1 MIDLSK
7 LRAPGWQRVVAEL
20 TSPAPDDRAFLMR
33 LLSVLAQA
41 GGARQAVLFAAGS
54 AEDDAGAEVEP
65 RALSVWPVL
74 SEQDRSGGPVSEG
87 HVEHARDCKTAVRE
101 SAISGKVAL
110 FGIEGESQFYEAGHK
125 GYLIAAPLS
134 RGQGDAPGG
143 VRHVITLLLDARSQQ
158 ALQTTVALVELMC
171 GYVHGHASNQL
182 LARTRAASMALDLA
196 TRLIASINT
205 APNFKG
211 AGIQLVNDL
220 SRQLGADRVALGWAK
235 GLGRKGEGATVKTVA
250 ISDTEFIDR
259 RMAMVVKLES
269 AMDECFDQDQPVL
282 YPPPPERAM
291 RPGEDADV
299 LLAQAI
305 THAHR
310 ELASS
315 DAKMK
320 IASMPL
326 RVDEDV
332 VGVLTIESAGEGR
345 IDLAMLELLQSTMDL
360 IAPVLALR
368 RSDDRNLAL
377 RGYDSLLKAG
387 SWLVGTKHTVW
398 KLAAVAATAVVLA
411 VVLVRVEYRI
421 EAPVVLRAETQ
432 RTISVPFDGIIASV
446 PEGIESGVAV
456 KQGQTLAVMDTT
468 ELKLQRLDAASQL
481 EEASKRADS
490 ALAQG
495 KLDEYKQSSA
505 QAEQARAKME
515 LLDTQIGKA
524 TITAP
529 IDGTIIE
536 GDLRDMIGASVK
548 LGQNLY
554 MLAPLNTMMLVA
566 QVSDKDIALIHD
578 SGEGVT
584 HGQIATKAFPGR
596 DFDFTVEQIVPLA
609 QPDADRRNAFEVRG
623 TLDESAP
630 WMRPGMEGLA
640 KFNTG
645 KRSLLDI
652 GTRRIRDTL
661 RLWLW
666 W

>member
-20 TSPAPDDRAFLMR
+20 TTPAPDDRAFLMR
-33 LLSVLAQA
+33 LLAVLAQA
-41 GGARQAVLFAAGS
+41 GGSRQAVLFAAGS
-54 AEDDAGAEVEP
+54 SEDDAGAGVEP
-65 RALSVWPVL
+65 RALAVWPVL
-74 SEQDRSGGPVSEG
+74 PEQERSGHAIGDA
-87 HVEHARDCKTAVRE
+87 HVEHARDCKSAVRE
-101 SAISGKVAL
+101 AAISGKVSL
-110 FGIEGESQFYEAGHK
+110 FGIEEDTQFYESGHK
-125 GYLIAAPLS
+125 GYLIAVPL
-134 RGQGDAPGG
+134 GKGGDSPTG
-143 VRHVITLLLDARSQQ
+143 VRHVITLLLDSRSQQ

-171 GYVHGHASNQL
+171 GYVHGHAANQL

-220 SRQLGADRVALGWAK
+220 SRQLGADRVAMGWAK
-235 GLGRKGEGATVKTVA
+235 GIGRKGEGATVKTVA
-250 ISDTEFIDR
+250 ISDTELIDR
-259 RMAMVVKLES
+259 RMAMVIKLEA

-291 RPGEDADV
+291 RQGEEADV

-310 ELASS
+310 ELGSS
-315 DAKMK
+315 DAKVK
-320 IASMPL
+320 IASLPL

-332 VGVLTIESAGEGR
+332 VGVLTIESTGEGR

-387 SWLVGTKHTVW
+387 SWAVGTKHTVW
-398 KLAAVAATAVVLA
+398 KLGAVAATALVLA
-411 VVLVRVEYRI
+411 VILVRVEYRI
-421 EAPVVLRAETQ
+421 EAPVVLKAAEQ
-432 RTISVPFDGIIASV
+432 RTLSVPFDALIAGV
-446 PEGIESGVAV
+446 PEGIESGAEV
-456 KQGQTLAVMDTT
+456 KAGQVLATLDTT
-468 ELKLQRLDAASQL
+468 ELKLQRLDAANQL
-481 EEASKRADS
+481 DEASKRADA
-490 ALAQG
+490 ALAAG

-505 QAEQARAKME
+505 QAEQARAKIE
-515 LLDTQIGKA
+515 LYDVLIGKA

-548 LGQNLY
+548 LGQAMY
-554 MLAPLNTMMLVA
+554 IVAPLDRMVLIA
-566 QVSDKDIALIHD
+566 QVSDKDIALIRD
-578 SGEGVT
+578 SGESVT
-584 HGQIATKAFPGR
+584 TGQMATKAQPG
-596 DFDFTVEQIVPLA
+596 DMFDFTVDQIVPLA
-609 QPDADRRNAFEVRG
+609 SPDADRRNAFEVRA
-623 TLDESAP
+623 TLNKGSP

-645 KRSLLDI
+645 RRSLLDI

>member
-1 MIDLSK
+1 VIDLSK

-20 TSPAPDDRAFLMR
+20 TASAPDDRSFLMR

-54 AEDDAGAEVEP
+54 SEDDAGAEVEP
-65 RALSVWPVL
+65 RALAVWPVL
-74 SEQDRSGGPVSEG
+74 PEQERSPGPVSDS
-87 HVEHARDCKTAVRE
+87 HVEQARDCRSAVRE

-110 FGIEGESQFYEAGHK
+110 YGIEEPTQFYESGHK
-125 GYLIAAPLS
+125 GYLIAVPLG
-134 RGQGDAPGG
+134 RGAGDSPAG

-158 ALQTTVALVELMC
+158 AVQTTVALVELMC
-171 GYVHGHASNQL
+171 GYVHGHAANQM

-235 GLGRKGEGATVKTVA
+235 GIGRKGEGATVKTVA

-259 RMAMVVKLES
+259 RMAMVIKLEA

-282 YPPPPERAM
+282 YPQPPERAM

-299 LLAQAI
+299 LLSQAI

-320 IASMPL
+320 VASLPL

-332 VGVLTIESAGEGR
+332 LGVLTIESTGEGR

-360 IAPVLALR
+360 LAPVLALR

-387 SWLVGTKHTVW
+387 SWAVGTKHTVW

-411 VVLVRVEYRI
+411 VILVRVEYRI

-432 RTISVPFDGIIASV
+432 RTISVPFDGLIASV
-446 PEGIESGVAV
+446 PAGIESGVPV
-456 KQGQTLAVMDTT
+456 KAGDVLAVLDTT
-468 ELKLQRLDAASQL
+468 ELKLQRLDAANQL
-481 EEASKRADS
+481 EEASKRADA

-505 QAEQARAKME
+505 QAEQARAKIG
-515 LLDTQIGKA
+515 LYDVLIGKA

-536 GDLRDMIGASVK
+536 GDLRDMIGSSVK
-548 LGQNLY
+548 QGQGLY
-554 MLAPLNTMMLVA
+554 LVAPLERMMLVA
-566 QVSDKDIALIHD
+566 QVSDKDIALIRD
-578 SGEGVT
+578 SGEDVT
-584 HGQIATKAFPGR
+584 TGQIATKAFPGQQYG
-596 DFDFTVEQIVPLA
+596 FTVQQIVPLA

-623 TLDESAP
+623 TLDQSAP

-645 KRSLLDI
+645 RRSLLDI